1 MEKLLMIQNN
11 YITLK
16 KTKNIYSFLEQ
27 NHLQKTFKNSRT
39 EIWENDEIQ
48 ISIDKTIIRILI
60 FDKNK
65 IMYYKNL
72 ISKI

>member
-1 MEKLLMIQNN
+1 MIQNN
-11 YITLK
+11 YTLN

-27 NHLQKTFKNSRT
+27 NNLQKTFKNYRT
-39 EIWENDEIQ
+39 KIWENNEIQ